1 MSEAVEALKIS
12 LKQEAD
18 GIIVAFRIH
27 PDDLPTDLLRARIN
41 SRFALAFQ
49 QISDDEKP
57 MPSAE
62 HPIMKAVEKKRK
74 QNANVM
80 RAGMACAEPK
90 FQHFLKQAYPNEW
103 KQCVGP
109 ANAKASSVLRLVT
122 DIESRRDLATD
133 QEGLRKFDA
142 LMGRYEMWKRGE

>member
-1 MSEAVEALKIS
+1 MSEAVEAIKIS

-49 QISDDEKP
+49 QIGDDEKP
-57 MPSAE
+57 VPA
-62 HPIMKAVEKKRK
+62 PPVMKAVEKKKK

-80 RAGMACAEPK
+80 RAAIACGEPK
-90 FQHFLKQAYPNEW
+90 FSHFLKQKYPAQW
-103 KQCVGP
+103 KMLVGG
-109 ANAKASSVLRLVT
+109 NSAKAAAMIRHLT
-122 DIESRRDLATD
+122 DIESRRDLATNT
-133 QEGLRKFDA
+133 EALGKFDRVMA
-142 LMGRYEMWKRGE
+142 EYEMWKRGQ

>member
-1 MSEAVEALKIS
+1 MSEAVEAIKIS

-49 QISDDEKP
+49 QIGDDEKP
-57 MPSAE
+57 IPAS
-62 HPIMKAVEKKRK
+62 PVMKAVEKKKK

-80 RAGMACAEPK
+80 RAAIACGEAK
-90 FQHFLKQAYPNEW
+90 FQHFLKQTYPDKW
-103 KQCVGP
+103 KEYLGSP
-109 ANAKASSVLRLVT
+109 SARASCVLRAFVGI
-122 DIESRRDLATD
+122 DSRRDLATNP
-133 QEGLRKFDA
+133 EALKLFDV
-142 LMGRYEMWKRGE
+142 LMGKYEMWKRGE